1 MQLLSV
7 SAENFRNLGGILEP
21 DKDLCVLVGNNGQGK
36 TNWLEAIYLLGSG
49 RSFKTAKLI
58 ETVRFGEELGVIRGR
73 VRRSKEITR
82 DLQVTI
88 ERNIKVL
95 SVNGKRVGGPSYL
108 GELHAVLFDTGTLD
122 IVRGTPEHRRRFLDE
137 TIVAVHPPYVQTLSE
152 YNRVIKQKNRLLQN
166 AATKEYNVEKTAELL
181 EPWNEQLTALAEKIH
196 RSRERIV
203 ERLAEH
209 LAPDLFQKENI
220 SLEYRSSLEGKGDL
234 SDYRELIAERLRI
247 RVQAELAAGYSLIGP
262 HRDELEILFD
272 GRDLRKFGSS
282 GQQRSTVI
290 SLLLS
295 SVEVFNS
302 LHNEYPLF
310 LIDDIDAEL
319 DLLRIDRLL
328 THLAGKCQTVVTT
341 SKSKL
346 CDDLG
351 IRSKV
356 VPIADGHSAFPAE
369 NAKKLKA

>member
-7 SAENFRNLGGILEP
+7 SADNFRNLGGILEP
-21 DKDLCVLVGNNGQGK
+21 DKDLCVLVGDNGQGK
-36 TNWLEAIYLLGSG
+36 TNWLEAIYLLGCA
-49 RSFKTAKLI
+49 RSFKTTKLI
-58 ETVRFGEELGVIRGR
+58 ETIKFGEELGVIRGR
-73 VRRSKEITR
+73 VRRSKEIIR

-88 ERNIKVL
+88 DRNIKVL
-95 SVNGKRVGGPSYL
+95 SVNGKRAGGPSYL
-108 GELHAVLFDTGTLD
+108 GELHAVLFDTGSLD
-122 IVRGTPEHRRRFLDE
+122 IVRGTPEHRRRFLDD
-137 TIVAVHPPYVQTLSE
+137 TIVAVHPPYIQTLSE

-166 AATKEYNVEKTAELL
+166 AGNKEFTVEKTAELL
-181 EPWNEQLTALAEKIH
+181 EPWNEQLTGLSEKIH

-203 ERLAEH
+203 ERLSEH
-209 LAPDLFQKENI
+209 LDRELFEKEKTTI
-220 SLEYRSSLEGKGDL
+220 AYRSSLEGKGDIT
-234 SDYRELIAERLRI
+234 DYRGLMAERLRK
-247 RVQAELAAGYSLIGP
+247 RVQAELVAGHSLIGP
-262 HRDELEILFD
+262 HRDDLEILFD

-290 SLLLS
+290 SLMLS

-319 DLLRIDRLL
+319 DPVRIDRLL
-328 THLAGKCQTVVTT
+328 NHLAGKCQTVVTT
-341 SKSKL
+341 SKSNL

-356 VPIADGHSAFPAE
+356 VPIAKGEGAFQPD
-369 NAKKLKA
+369 KI